1 MVIRGARPADE
12 DAVLALFEELF
23 DPPGRRPRGY
33 TRARGD
39 AGFRHALANPG
50 ADILLAVAEDG
61 AIIGLASVYVDL
73 ESIRFG
79 RRCWLEDLVVTAR
92 RRSQGIGRR
101 LLDAATAWARDP
113 HITPPLEAAC
123 PVPPLRPADPGR
135 RGLDA
140 LLEDYADEWVVRVM
154 LASRWLHETDAEQN
168 RTVIAADMSCGAPE
182 VEVAAA
188 REVFSQG
195 IMATL
200 PPMGATRE
208 KTSRSEEHTSELQS
222 RPHLVCRLLLEKKK

>member
-1 MVIRGARPADE
+1 MTIRCATPADE

-33 TRARGD
+33 TRERGD

-50 ADILLAVAEDG
+50 ADILLAVAEGG

-101 LLDAATAWARDP
+101 LLDASTAWARERGCT
-113 HITPPLEAAC
+113 HLELNSA
-123 PVPPLRPADPGR
+123 VTR
-135 RGLDA
+135 
-140 LLEDYADEWVVRVM
+140 
-154 LASRWLHETDAEQN
+154 TDAH
-168 RTVIAADMSCGAPE
+168 RFYLACGMTQTSLNFG
-182 VEVAAA
+182 
-188 REVFSQG
+188 RE
-195 IMATL
+195 IE
-200 PPMGATRE
+200 R
-208 KTSRSEEHTSELQS
+208 
-222 RPHLVCRLLLEKKK
+222 

>member
-1 MVIRGARPADE
+1 MTIRGATPADE

-23 DPPGRRPRGY
+23 DPPGRRPLGY

-101 LLDAATAWARDP
+101 LLDAATAWGRDRGCT
-113 HITPPLEAAC
+113 HLELNSA
-123 PVPPLRPADPGR
+123 VTRT
-135 RGLDA
+135 DA
-140 LLEDYADEWVVRVM
+140 HRFY
-154 LASRWLHETDAEQN
+154 LASGMTQTSLN
-168 RTVIAADMSCGAPE
+168 FG
-182 VEVAAA
+182 
-188 REVFSQG
+188 RE
-195 IMATL
+195 IE
-200 PPMGATRE
+200 R
-208 KTSRSEEHTSELQS
+208 
-222 RPHLVCRLLLEKKK
+222 